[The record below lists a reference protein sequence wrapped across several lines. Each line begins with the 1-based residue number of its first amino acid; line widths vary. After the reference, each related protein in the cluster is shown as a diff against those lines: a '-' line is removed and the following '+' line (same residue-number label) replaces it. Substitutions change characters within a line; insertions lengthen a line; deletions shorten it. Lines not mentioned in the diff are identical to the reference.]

1 MIISILF
8 ALLTILL
15 LSGGAVF
22 YKLSVKESE
31 PYSVTSVKTVAVIV
45 IALIYASF
53 TGAYVDIT
61 SVGGLN
67 LFYLIISGVALGG
80 AWLFYSYALKGSELA
95 TVQPI
100 ISFQPI
106 MMMLMSML
114 FLYEGYS
121 LLTIVAICLAGAGTV
136 LMSWKKGNK
145 RWMLF
150 AWLSVVLSAVALFL
164 ARTGAYSVSYT
175 LGVVV
180 QSLVVFAMLWV
191 TAFAKG
197 KKNIFSG
204 VTVKGAFFMVLA
216 VLAMTLA
223 AFSVQYVGTIE
234 GVSLDKYIKL
244 GALLLTVTGGAAMLK
259 EKPSSVNVAGI
270 MLVVAGVV
278 VSIF

>member
-8 ALLTILL
+8 ALLTVLL
-15 LSGGAVF
+15 MSCGAVF
-22 YKLSVKESE
+22 YKLSVKDSE
-31 PYSVTSVKTVAVIV
+31 PYSVTSVKTVTVIV
-45 IALIYASF
+45 VTLLYASF

-67 LFYLIISGVALGG
+67 LFYLILSGVALGG
-80 AWLFYSYALKGSELA
+80 AWLFHSYALKGAELVR
-95 TVQPI
+95 VQPI

-106 MMMLMSML
+106 MMMLMSMM
-114 FLYEGYS
+114 FLYESYS
-121 LLTIVAICLAGAGTV
+121 IFTIVAISLAGAGTV

-150 AWLSVVLSAVALFL
+150 AWLSVVAGAVSLFL
-164 ARTGAYSVSYT
+164 ARTGAYSVNYT
-175 LGVVV
+175 LGVMTEAVV
-180 QSLVVFAMLWV
+180 IFAMLWI
-191 TAFAKG
+191 TALAKG
-197 KKNIFSG
+197 KKNIFAG
-204 VTVKGAFFMVLA
+204 VTVKGAFFMILA

-244 GALLLTVTGGAAMLK
+244 AALMLTVAGGGVFLK
-259 EKPSSVNVAGI
+259 EKPSSVNVAGM